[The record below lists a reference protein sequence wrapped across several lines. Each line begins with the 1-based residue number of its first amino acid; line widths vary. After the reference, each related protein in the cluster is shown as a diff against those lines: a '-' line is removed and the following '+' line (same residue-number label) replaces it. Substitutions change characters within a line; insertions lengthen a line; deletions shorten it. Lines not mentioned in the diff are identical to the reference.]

1 MRDHGIDDA
10 DIRAII
16 RDNPVLM
23 QQKAKV
29 EWREGSG
36 FRMRPPRLKVI
47 GRGVGPRLITLIIE
61 GPDERGRRHIVTVFP
76 TSNAADINRYRRSR

>member
-1 MRDHGIDDA
+1 MRDHAIDDA
-10 DIRAII
+10 DIRAIF

-23 QQKAKV
+23 RQKAEV

-47 GRGVGPRLITLIIE
+47 GRGIASRLITLIIE
-61 GPDERGRRHIVTVFP
+61 GPDERGRWHMVTVFP
-76 TSNAADINRYRRSR
+76 TSNANDINRYRRSR